1 MSTYENSFMS
11 KNEYE
16 QYLINDKNKYIDYIC
31 FKIGMLFTQQIKEYD
46 KHQKCHSCHD
56 DVIIIH
62 ICLDECESELMSTQ
76 LSLLKCL
83 IEKQGW
89 EVVQIAL
96 VKKQLTI
103 TVK

>member
-11 KNEYE
+11 KNEYD

-31 FKIGMLFTQQIKEYD
+31 FKIGTLFSQYIKAHG
-46 KHQKCHSCHD
+46 KHQRCHSCHD

>member
-1 MSTYENSFMS
+1 MSTYENSFIS
-11 KNEYE
+11 KNAYV
-16 QYLINDKNKYIDYIC
+16 QYLIDDKNKYIDYIC
-31 FKIGMLFTQQIKEYD
+31 FKIGFLFNQKLEEHG

-56 DVIIIH
+56 DVIVVH
-62 ICLDECESELMSTQ
+62 ICLDDCETKLMSNQ
-76 LSLLKCL
+76 LSLLRCL

-96 VKKQLTI
+96 VNKQLTI

>member
-1 MSTYENSFMS
+1 MSAYENSFMS
-11 KNEYE
+11 KKEYD
-16 QYLINDKNKYIDYIC
+16 QYLITDKNNYIDFIC
-31 FKIGMLFTQQIKEYD
+31 FKIGKLFNQQIKEYG
-46 KHQKCHSCHD
+46 KHQKCKKCHD

-89 EVVQIAL
+89 EVVQLSL
-96 VKKQLTI
+96 VNKQLTI